1 MASTKRVCTNALRA
15 GSSRIAAPTPVAA
28 ARRCFAAAAAASSS
42 SSSSSRLGSSVTR
55 ATTMVPIRWKGA
67 SAAAAPRFFSS
78 KSDEHHEIAANG
90 SKLWNYEQMAKLAK
104 DPKDIVIV
112 DSREPSELRQTGRIP
127 SAINIPVTTA
137 PESFHIPE
145 EDFEERYGFPRPG
158 KDTEL
163 VFYCKAG
170 VRSRA
175 AAALAKEAG
184 WTKVGEYPGSFL
196 DWEEHGG
203 EVESGRKRPGQE

>member
-1 MASTKRVCTNALRA
+1 MSSTKRVCTNALRA
-15 GSSRIAAPTPVAA
+15 GRSGIAAPVPVAA
-28 ARRCFAAAAAASSS
+28 SRRCFAAAAAAASASSA
-42 SSSSSRLGSSVTR
+42 SRFGT
-55 ATTMVPIRWKGA
+55 ATTRVTTAATCRWRRAPAG
-67 SAAAAPRFFSS
+67 APRLFSS
-78 KSDEHHEIAANG
+78 KADGHHEIAANG
-90 SKLWNYEQMAKLAK
+90 SKLWTYEQMAELAK
-104 DPKDIVIV
+104 DPKGVVIV
-112 DSREPSELRQTGRIP
+112 DSREMNELRETGRIP
-127 SAINIPVTTA
+127 SAINVPVTTA

-184 WTKVGEYPGSFL
+184 WTRVGEYPGSFL
-196 DWEEHGG
+196 DWKKHGG
-203 EVESGRKRPGQE
+203 EVERDGKGPGQK

>member
-1 MASTKRVCTNALRA
+1 MFFTRRVCTNALYAVR
-15 GSSRIAAPTPVAA
+15 SRVAAPAPVAA
-28 ARRCFAAAAAASSS
+28 SRRCFAAAAVAASASSS
-42 SSSSSRLGSSVTR
+42 ISGTITTRVITAATCRSSSMPAG
-55 ATTMVPIRWKGA
+55 
-67 SAAAAPRFFSS
+67 APRLFSS
-78 KSDEHHEIAANG
+78 KADGYHEIAANG
-90 SKLWNYEQMAKLAK
+90 SKLWTYEQMAELAK
-104 DPKDIVIV
+104 DPKDVVIV
-112 DSREPSELRQTGRIP
+112 DSREPGEIHQTGRIP
-127 SAINIPVTTA
+127 SAINVPVSTA

-158 KDTEL
+158 KNTEL

-196 DWEEHGG
+196 DWEKHGG
-203 EVESGRKRPGQE
+203 EVERNGNRRQK

>member
-1 MASTKRVCTNALRA
+1 
-15 GSSRIAAPTPVAA
+15 
-28 ARRCFAAAAAASSS
+28 
-42 SSSSSRLGSSVTR
+42 
-55 ATTMVPIRWKGA
+55 MVPCRWRSA
-67 SAAAAPRFFSS
+67 SAAAPRFFSS
-78 KSDEHHEIAANG
+78 KPDEYHEIAANG
-90 SKLWNYEQMAKLAK
+90 SKLWNYEQVAELAK
-104 DPKDIVIV
+104 DPKGVVIV
-112 DSREPSELRQTGRIP
+112 DSREPGELQQTGRIP
-127 SAINIPVTTA
+127 SAINIPVATA

-145 EDFEERYGFPRPG
+145 EDFEDRYGFPRPG

-196 DWEEHGG
+196 DWQEHGG
-203 EVESGRKRPGQE
+203 EVERGGKGPGQE